1 MRSLPFADLWS
12 IDGRQGLRR
21 GAHDKV
27 RFERRTCIESR
38 SGSVPGGTSLH
49 GAFAAVGKHVMAAV
63 DPRTLMWTAACE
75 MIDRAERLHRRF
87 FLPIAAPMGDLGWE
101 PPVDITAT
109 DSEILITVA
118 LPGVDRD
125 AVKVTVDDDGI
136 SVLGFRPGRIPR
148 GSLVHRLEIPYG
160 KFQRRIAF
168 PGARRRLGQSDLA
181 NGCLMLKFSN

>member
-1 MRSLPFADLWS
+1 
-12 IDGRQGLRR
+12 
-21 GAHDKV
+21 
-27 RFERRTCIESR
+27 
-38 SGSVPGGTSLH
+38 
-49 GAFAAVGKHVMAAV
+49 MAAA

-75 MIDRAERLHRRF
+75 MIDRAERLHRQF
-87 FLPIAAPMGDLGWE
+87 FQPIAATIADLGWE

-109 DSEILITVA
+109 DYEIVISVA

-136 SVLGFRPGRIPR
+136 SVLGFRPSGIPR

-168 PGARRRLGQSDLA
+168 PGARPRLGPAALA
-181 NGCLMLKFSN
+181 QR

>member
-1 MRSLPFADLWS
+1 
-12 IDGRQGLRR
+12 
-21 GAHDKV
+21 
-27 RFERRTCIESR
+27 
-38 SGSVPGGTSLH
+38 
-49 GAFAAVGKHVMAAV
+49 MAAA

-87 FLPIAAPMGDLGWE
+87 FLPMAAPMGDLGWE

-109 DSEILITVA
+109 DSGILITVA

-136 SVLGFRPGRIPR
+136 SVLGFRPSGIPP

-168 PGARRRLGQSDLA
+168 PGARLRLGQSDLA

>member
-1 MRSLPFADLWS
+1 
-12 IDGRQGLRR
+12 
-21 GAHDKV
+21 
-27 RFERRTCIESR
+27 
-38 SGSVPGGTSLH
+38 
-49 GAFAAVGKHVMAAV
+49 MAAV

-75 MIDRAERLHRRF
+75 MIDRAERLHRQF
-87 FLPIAAPMGDLGWE
+87 FLPMTAPTGEPTGDLGWE

-125 AVKVTVDDDGI
+125 DVKVTVDDDGI
-136 SVLGFRPGRIPR
+136 FVLGFRPSGIPR
-148 GSLVHRLEIPYG
+148 GSLIHRLEIPSG

-168 PGARRRLGQSDLA
+168 PGARLRLGQSELV